1 MATLV
6 YFRALHNTYGRNLK
20 SPFKWAGGNSCKGFA
35 MFLDKGIIFTKKTK
49 VKTKSPAE
57 KEVFFMTHL
66 MIFFSPNNI
75 RDGGSTTL

>member
-35 MFLDKGIIFTKKTK
+35 MFLYKGNIFKKNNKGRNKIISGK
-49 VKTKSPAE
+49 
-57 KEVFFMTHL
+57 KEVFLMTHL
-66 MIFFSPNNI
+66 MIFFFK
-75 RDGGSTTL
+75 

>member
-35 MFLDKGIIFTKKTK
+35 MFLYKGNILKKRTTK
-49 VKTKSPAE
+49 VETKSSAE
-57 KEVFFMTHL
+57 KRG
-66 MIFFSPNNI
+66 IFDDTSNDLF
-75 RDGGSTTL
+75 L

>member
-20 SPFKWAGGNSCKGFA
+20 SPLNGQAAILAKDLQC
-35 MFLDKGIIFTKKTK
+35 FLDKGNILTKKTR

-57 KEVFFMTHL
+57 KRGILNDTSNDFF
-66 MIFFSPNNI
+66 PNNT

>member
-20 SPFKWAGGNSCKGFA
+20 SPLNGQAAILAKDLQCF
-35 MFLDKGIIFTKKTK
+35 FLQTKHFYKKTK

-57 KEVFFMTHL
+57 KKG
-66 MIFFSPNNI
+66 IFNDTSNDF
-75 RDGGSTTL
+75 

>member
-35 MFLDKGIIFTKKTK
+35 MFFTKKE

-57 KEVFFMTHL
+57 KRGIFNDTSNDFFL
-66 MIFFSPNNI
+66 NNI
-75 RDGGSTTL
+75 RDE